1 MFSVRSRAAQHPLC
15 YSERAQETTS
25 EHHIS
30 LEQLIGLI
38 KQRYYAYRGTDG
50 RTDTYLTTHN
60 ADF

>member
-1 MFSVRSRAAQHPLC
+1 MFSVRTRAAQHPVC
-15 YSERAQETTS
+15 YSERAQETIS

-38 KQRYYAYRGTDG
+38 KERYYAYRGTD
-50 RTDTYLTTHN
+50 RQTDTYLTIRN